1 MSLSIYDIDL
11 ALIEASEALNNVFDE
26 ETGEVT
32 DIDVFEALKAEI
44 DGLQMARDQK
54 ISNVACWYKS
64 LVAEA
69 EAIKAE
75 KQKLAKRQ
83 TVAENKAENLKK
95 YLEYAL
101 NGEKFKDARV
111 SISYRRSEGIHFA
124 DDFDGNTLPKEYLR
138 IKAEPKLTE
147 IKEAIKSGKE
157 FEGISLIEKQNIQI
171 K

>member
-1 MSLSIYDIDL
+1 MTIYEIDNEFATKMNEL
-11 ALIEASEALNNVFDE
+11 LEIFDE
-26 ETGEVT
+26 ETGEIT
-32 DIDVFEALKAEI
+32 DLDRFEELKKAL
-44 DGLQMARDQK
+44 DGLEEERKQK

-83 TVAENKAENLKK
+83 QATENKAENLKA

-101 NGEKFKDARV
+101 GGEKFKDARV
-111 SISYRRSEGIHFA
+111 NITYRKSEGVHFA
-124 DDFDGNTLPKEYLR
+124 DDFDGNTLPKEFLR

-147 IKEAIKSGKE
+147 IKEAIKGGQQ
-157 FEGISLIEKQNIQI
+157 FEGISLVERQNMLI

>member
-1 MSLSIYDIDL
+1 MNIYEIDN
-11 ALIEASEALNNVFDE
+11 EFASKMNELLEIFDE
-26 ETGEVT
+26 ETGEIT
-32 DIDVFEALKAEI
+32 DLDRFEELKKAL
-44 DGLQMARDQK
+44 DGLEEERKQK

-83 TVAENKAENLKK
+83 QSTENKAENLKA

-101 NGEKFKDARV
+101 GGEKFKDARV
-111 SISYRRSEGIHFA
+111 NITYRKSEGIHFA
-124 DDFDGNTLPKEYLR
+124 DDFDGNTLPKEFLR

-147 IKEAIKSGKE
+147 IKEAIKAGQQ
-157 FEGISLIEKQNIQI
+157 FEGISLVERQNIQI

>member
-54 ISNVACWYKS
+54 ISNVACWIKN
-64 LVAEA
+64 LNAEA
-69 EAIKAE
+69 AAIKEE

-83 TVAENKAENLKK
+83 AVVENKAENLKK

-124 DDFDGNTLPKEYLR
+124 EDFDGNTLPKEFLR

-147 IKEAIKSGKE
+147 IKEAIKGGRE
-157 FEGISLIEKQNIQI
+157 LEGISLIERQNIQI

>member
-54 ISNVACWYKS
+54 ISNVACWIKN
-64 LVAEA
+64 LNAEA
-69 EAIKAE
+69 AAIKEE

-83 TVAENKAENLKK
+83 AVVENKSENLKK
-95 YLEYAL
+95 YLDIGL
-101 NGEKFKDARV
+101 
-111 SISYRRSEGIHFA
+111 
-124 DDFDGNTLPKEYLR
+124 
-138 IKAEPKLTE
+138 
-147 IKEAIKSGKE
+147 
-157 FEGISLIEKQNIQI
+157 
-171 K
+171 